1 MLASQEEGVM
11 THSLASQVFCLGS
24 LVDQQG
30 SSGIVVHRR
39 WSRTCVSE
47 YVVSVAGETWRH
59 PGMPVHGPITQHAKD
74 QRGHSLKGNHCV
86 LFIHNTSDT
95 ELWGFSLTPASSLT
109 LTRCLMIQFKSDTI
123 CLEFASGPA
132 VKVSAPQAP
141 LQRLII
147 SLEPAYF

>member
-1 MLASQEEGVM
+1 M

-59 PGMPVHGPITQHAKD
+59 PGMPVHGPEGTLSKRKPLCPVYTQH
-74 QRGHSLKGNHCV
+74 L
-86 LFIHNTSDT
+86 
-95 ELWGFSLTPASSLT
+95 
-109 LTRCLMIQFKSDTI
+109 
-123 CLEFASGPA
+123 
-132 VKVSAPQAP
+132 
-141 LQRLII
+141 
-147 SLEPAYF
+147 